1 METIIV
7 NIIVAAVF
15 VLFAVMA
22 IGPMMIDVRGTGSKR
37 GEILHLPLRKPQNPS
52 DGQRAA

>member
-7 NIIVAAVF
+7 NIVVAAVF

-22 IGPMMIDVRGTGSKR
+22 IGPMMMDVRGTDSKR
-37 GEILHLPLRKPQNPS
+37 GEIMYLPLRTPQDPS

>member
-7 NIIVAAVF
+7 NIVVAAVF

-22 IGPMMIDVRGTGSKR
+22 IGPMMMDIRGADSKR
-37 GEILHLPLRKPQNPS
+37 GEIIHLPLRMPQDPS

>member
-37 GEILHLPLRKPQNPS
+37 GEILHLPLRTPQNPS

>member
-22 IGPMMIDVRGTGSKR
+22 IGPMMIDVRGTDSKR
-37 GEILHLPLRKPQNPS
+37 GEIIHLPLRTPQNPS